1 MFESSTLMKS
11 GALRLVSEHPGKFAA
26 AALAGFGVN
35 GLAILVIKLASS
47 LTLKV
52 GLHQWI
58 NLWRRGSSI
67 ASTPSPI
74 NSKGGPGVH
83 QNLYLTC

>member
-1 MFESSTLMKS
+1 MVFESGALVKS
-11 GALRLVSEHPGKFAA
+11 GALRLVAEHPGKFAA

-52 GLHQWI
+52 GF
-58 NLWRRGSSI
+58 G
-67 ASTPSPI
+67 AGYSTDETGPSP
-74 NSKGGPGVH
+74 PPH
-83 QNLYLTC
+83 PTL

>member
-1 MFESSTLMKS
+1 MV
-11 GALRLVSEHPGKFAA
+11 AEHPGKFAA

-52 GLHQWI
+52 GYIMAASAAPMAPPDDSLPILVLLFTFYFAGHQ
-58 NLWRRGSSI
+58 LSLSSLF
-67 ASTPSPI
+67 PF
-74 NSKGGPGVH
+74 
-83 QNLYLTC
+83 